1 VSFSAE
7 MVEKIFE
14 NVVYRF
20 VLRVFVKYFCEELK

>member
-1 VSFSAE
+1 MSFSVE
-7 MVEKIFE
+7 MVEKMVD